1 LKIAAGKGSG
11 GDLAELKE
19 RLGKVETHVVQHE
32 QKLASQQTVI
42 EATNASLKVVQTT
55 VHEHEEKL
63 TESIYDDITLLVGN
77 LKAAIEELKARL
89 DELERLLKMMSEG
102 KGEGEGE
109 GKGEGEGESSGIDVS
124 QLDKLIKS
132 LRADLQGS
140 MVKREDF
147 EKLKKRVED
156 LEAQGRRLT
165 EEQKQTQDR
174 LTTVSKQTTENT
186 EDIAKLKE
194 LLKAIEQKLANK
206 VNCEDYDKLLALIKA
221 G

>member
-1 LKIAAGKGSG
+1 M
-11 GDLAELKE
+11 
-19 RLGKVETHVVQHE
+19 VQHE